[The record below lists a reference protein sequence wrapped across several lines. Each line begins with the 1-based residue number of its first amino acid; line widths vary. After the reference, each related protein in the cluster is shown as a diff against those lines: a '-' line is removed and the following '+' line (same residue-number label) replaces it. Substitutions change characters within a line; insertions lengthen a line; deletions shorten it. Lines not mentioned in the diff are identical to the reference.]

1 MDLNRRQILC
11 GLGGIACGAA
21 CAGLINPKEDAHAA
35 SEKMQRFQQA
45 GGDFG
50 WKPHKLDV
58 EAVQKVAYEAYHNK
72 GYACGYG
79 VFNSIV
85 GSLAEQ
91 YGAPYNQFPFSMLEV
106 FKGGISDWGTICGC
120 LGGAAS
126 AYALFWGR
134 KERDAMVDELFHWYS
149 TTNLPIYNPAD
160 AKVSLRQDQAHHR
173 RIPALPHFR
182 LPLVRRQRHR
192 RKEQGTQRTLRKADR
207 RHGRQGLRNFQ
218 RQD

>member
-79 VFNSIV
+79 VFYSIV
-85 GSLAEQ
+85 G
-91 YGAPYNQFPFSMLEV
+91 FSCR
-106 FKGGISDWGTICGC
+106 T
-120 LGGAAS
+120 
-126 AYALFWGR
+126 
-134 KERDAMVDELFHWYS
+134 
-149 TTNLPIYNPAD
+149 
-160 AKVSLRQDQAHHR
+160 
-173 RIPALPHFR
+173 
-182 LPLVRRQRHR
+182 VRRSVQSVPLLHAGSV
-192 RKEQGTQRTLRKADR
+192 QR
-207 RHGRQGLRNFQ
+207 RHF
-218 RQD
+218 